1 MLYSYVKT
9 DNSED
14 VHQMFTIVLLEGKK
28 EEKRKK
34 KKRER
39 EMLEGLC
46 CVYLE
51 LEKNLYCRFPNLD
64 KPEI

>member
-34 KKRER
+34 KKER
-39 EMLEGLC
+39 EKRQNL
-46 CVYLE
+46 LE
-51 LEKNLYCRFPNLD
+51 L
-64 KPEI
+64 

>member
-34 KKRER
+34 KKER
-39 EMLEGLC
+39 E
-46 CVYLE
+46 
-51 LEKNLYCRFPNLD
+51 KT
-64 KPEI
+64 KPVRTLTCGS

>member
-34 KKRER
+34 KKKREKR
-39 EMLEGLC
+39 QNL
-46 CVYLE
+46 LE
-51 LEKNLYCRFPNLD
+51 L
-64 KPEI
+64 

>member
-28 EEKRKK
+28 EKKMREKRQY
-34 KKRER
+34 
-39 EMLEGLC
+39 L
-46 CVYLE
+46 LE
-51 LEKNLYCRFPNLD
+51 L
-64 KPEI
+64 